1 MSLLVVEAGGLQT
14 TVQDFGREGFGVL
27 GVSASGAA
35 DAVALRLGNLL
46 LENAGGMPALEMTL
60 TGGTFLFPDGAV
72 ICLAGANFGAQV
84 DDKTME
90 LWRPHAVLP
99 GKRVVLGATRDY
111 ARCYLC
117 VAGGVAVAEFLGSA
131 STHLLSG
138 LGGWEGRALRK
149 GDVLPIGRL
158 EKSIRQRKLRA
169 GVLDGLKPGKTLR
182 VTRGPQFDW
191 FAEEARRALTGGEFV
206 VSEESNRIGLRLD
219 GPRLAVRL
227 KTEMISEG
235 TPLGAIQITPSGQA
249 ILLFVEQQTTGGYPK
264 IANVIAA
271 DLHCVGQLRPRDT
284 IRFEEVS
291 LAEARELWI
300 RQQELLS
307 SEERLFA

>member
-1 MSLLVVEAGGLQT
+1 MSQLVVEAAGLLT
-14 TVQDFGREGFGVL
+14 TVQDFGREGHGVL

-46 LENAGGMPALEMTL
+46 LENKAGTPALEMTL

-84 DDKTME
+84 DGKALE
-90 LWRPHAVLP
+90 LWRPHAILP
-99 GKRVVLGATRDY
+99 GKRVVFGPTKDF
-111 ARCYLC
+111 ARSYMC
-117 VAGGVAVAEFLGSA
+117 VASGIGVAEFLGSA

-158 EKSIRQRKLRA
+158 EKNIRRRRLRA

-182 VTRGPQFDW
+182 VTRGPQSDW
-191 FAEEARRALTGGEFV
+191 FLEEARETLVGGQFV
-206 VSEESNRIGLRLD
+206 VSEESNRMGLRLD
-219 GPRLAVRL
+219 GPRLAARGNA
-227 KTEMISEG
+227 EMISEG
-235 TPLGAIQITPSGQA
+235 APLGSIQVTPSGQA
-249 ILLFVEQQTTGGYPK
+249 IILFVEQQTTGGYPK

-271 DLHCVGQLRPRDT
+271 DLHCVGQLRPRDA

-291 LAEARELWI
+291 LAEARLLWI
-300 RQQELLS
+300 ERQKLLG

>member
-1 MSLLVVEAGGLQT
+1 MSLLVVESAGLQT

-35 DAVALRLGNLL
+35 DVVALQVGNLL
-46 LENAGGMPALEMTL
+46 LENSPGTPALEMTL

-72 ICLAGANFGAQV
+72 ICLAGANFGAQAEG
-84 DDKTME
+84 KALE
-90 LWRPHAVLP
+90 LWRPHAILP
-99 GKRVVLGATRDY
+99 GQRVALGATRDY

-117 VAGGVAVAEFLGSA
+117 VAGGVGVVDFLGSA

-149 GDVLPIGRL
+149 GDVLQIGKL
-158 EKSIRQRKLRA
+158 AKNIRRRKLRP
-169 GVLDGLKPGKTLR
+169 GILDTLKPGKQLR
-182 VTRGPQFDW
+182 VTRGPQFAW
-191 FAEEARRALTGGEFV
+191 FTEEAHSALAGGEFLV
-206 VSEESNRIGLRLD
+206 NEDSNRIGLRLD
-219 GPRLAVRL
+219 GPRLASRVNTHL
-227 KTEMISEG
+227 ISEG
-235 TPLGAIQITPSGQA
+235 TPVGAIQVTPSGQA

-284 IRFEEVS
+284 IRFEVVS
-291 LAEARELWI
+291 FEKARELWI
-300 RQQELLS
+300 EQRALLNSEELL
-307 SEERLFA
+307 FA

>member
-1 MSLLVVEAGGLQT
+1 MSLLVVEAAGLQT
-14 TVQDFGREGFGVL
+14 TVQDFGREGFDVL

-46 LENAGGMPALEMTL
+46 LENRAGAPALEMTL

-72 ICLAGANFGAQV
+72 ICLAGANFGAAV
-84 DDKTME
+84 DGKTLE

-117 VAGGVAVAEFLGSA
+117 VAGGVGVVNFLGSA

-158 EKSIRQRKLRA
+158 EKNIRRRKLRA

-182 VTRGPQFDW
+182 VTRWPQFDW
-191 FAEEARRALTGGEFV
+191 FAEEARRALTDGKFV

-219 GPRLAVRL
+219 GPRLAARL
-227 KTEMISEG
+227 KIEMISEG
-235 TPLGAIQITPSGQA
+235 TPLGAIQVTPSGQA

-264 IANVIAA
+264 IANVIGA

-291 LAEARELWI
+291 LVDARELWI
-300 RQQELLS
+300 RQQELLN

>member
-1 MSLLVVEAGGLQT
+1 MRLLVVESAGLLT

-35 DAVALRLGNLL
+35 DAVALRIGNLL
-46 LENAGGMPALEMTL
+46 LENAAGAPALEMTL

-84 DDKTME
+84 DGKTLE
-90 LWRPHAVLP
+90 LWRPHAILP
-99 GKRVVLGATRDY
+99 GRRVVLGATRDF

-117 VAGGVAVAEFLGSA
+117 VAGGIRVAEFLGSA

-149 GDVLPIGRL
+149 GDMLPIGRL
-158 EKSIRQRKLRA
+158 EKNIRRRKLRP
-169 GVLDGLKPGKTLR
+169 GVLEMLKPEKRLR

-191 FAEEARRALTGGEFV
+191 FSEEARRILIGGEFV
-206 VSEESNRIGLRLD
+206 VSEESNRTGLRLD
-219 GPRLAVRL
+219 GSRMATRVN
-227 KTEMISEG
+227 TEMISEG
-235 TPLGAIQITPSGQA
+235 TPVGAIQVTPSGQA

-264 IANVIAA
+264 IANAIGA
-271 DLHCVGQLRPRDT
+271 DLHRVGQLRPRDT

-291 LAEARELWI
+291 LAAARELWI
-300 RQQELLS
+300 EQQVLLG

>member
-1 MSLLVVEAGGLQT
+1 MSLLVVESAGLQT
-14 TVQDFGREGFGVL
+14 TVQDFGREGYGAL

-35 DAVALRLGNLL
+35 DAVALRIGNLL
-46 LENAGGMPALEMTL
+46 LENKPGAPALEMTL

-84 DDKTME
+84 DGKALE
-90 LWRPHAVLP
+90 LWRPHAILP
-99 GKRVVLGATRDY
+99 GKRLALGATRDF

-117 VAGGVAVAEFLGSA
+117 VPGGVGVADFMGSA

-149 GDVLPIGRL
+149 GDVLQIGRL
-158 EKSIRQRKLRA
+158 QKNIQRRKLRP
-169 GVLDGLKPGKTLR
+169 GVLDMLKPGKKLR

-191 FAEEARRALTGGEFV
+191 FAEEARKTLESGEFV
-206 VSEESNRIGLRLD
+206 VNEGSNRVGLRLD
-219 GPRLAVRL
+219 GPRLAMRENA
-227 KTEMISEG
+227 EMISEG
-235 TPLGAIQITPSGQA
+235 APVGAIQVTPSGQA

-264 IANVIAA
+264 IANVIGT
-271 DLHCVGQLRPRDT
+271 DLHSVGQLRPRDT

-291 LAEARELWI
+291 LAAARELWI
-300 RQQELLS
+300 EQKRLLG
-307 SEERLFA
+307 SEEQLFE

>member
-1 MSLLVVEAGGLQT
+1 MSLLVVESAGLQT

-27 GVSASGAA
+27 GISASGAA

-46 LENAGGMPALEMTL
+46 LENKAGTPALEITL
-60 TGGTFLFPDGAV
+60 TGGTFLFPNGAV

-84 DDKTME
+84 DGQALE
-90 LWRPHAVLP
+90 LWRPHAILP
-99 GKRVVLGATRDY
+99 GKRVVFGATRDY

-117 VAGGVAVAEFLGSA
+117 VAGGIGVTEFLGSA
-131 STHLLSG
+131 STHVLSG
-138 LGGWEGRALRK
+138 LGGWEGRALRR
-149 GDVLPIGRL
+149 GDVLQIGKLR
-158 EKSIRQRKLRA
+158 KNIRRRKLRP
-169 GVLDGLKPGKTLR
+169 GVLNTLKPEKKLR

-191 FAEEARRALTGGEFV
+191 FAEQARRALASGDFV
-206 VSEESNRIGLRLD
+206 VSEDSNRIGLRLD
-219 GPRLAVRL
+219 GPPLAARVN
-227 KTEMISEG
+227 TEMISEG
-235 TPLGAIQITPSGQA
+235 APVGAIQVTPSGQA

-264 IANVIAA
+264 IANVIGA

-291 LAEARELWI
+291 LAEARKLWI
-300 RQQELLS
+300 EQQRLLG

>member
-1 MSLLVVEAGGLQT
+1 MSLLVVESAGLQT
-14 TVQDFGREGFGVL
+14 TVQDFGREGYGAL

-35 DAVALRLGNLL
+35 DAVALRIGNLL
-46 LENAGGMPALEMTL
+46 LQNKPGAPALEMTL

-84 DDKTME
+84 DGKALE
-90 LWRPHAVLP
+90 LWRPHAILP
-99 GKRVVLGATRDY
+99 GKRLALGATRDF

-117 VAGGVAVAEFLGSA
+117 VPGGVGVTDFMGSA

-149 GDVLPIGRL
+149 GDVLQIGRL
-158 EKSIRQRKLRA
+158 QKNIQRRKLRP
-169 GVLDGLKPGKTLR
+169 GVLEILKPEKKLR

-191 FAEEARRALTGGEFV
+191 FAEEARRTLENGEFV
-206 VSEESNRIGLRLD
+206 VNEGSNRVGLRLD
-219 GPRLAVRL
+219 GPRLAMRDNA
-227 KTEMISEG
+227 EMISEG
-235 TPLGAIQITPSGQA
+235 APVGAIQVTPSGQA

-264 IANVIAA
+264 IANVIGT
-271 DLHCVGQLRPRDT
+271 DLHSVGQLRPRDT

-291 LAEARELWI
+291 LAAARELWI
-300 RQQELLS
+300 ERKRLLG
-307 SEERLFA
+307 SEERLFE

>member
-1 MSLLVVEAGGLQT
+1 MSLLVVESAGLQT
-14 TVQDFGREGFGVL
+14 TVQDFGRAGFGVL
-27 GVSASGAA
+27 GVSPSGAA

-46 LENAGGMPALEMTL
+46 LENSPGTSALEMTL

-72 ICLAGANFGAQV
+72 ICLAGADFGAQL
-84 DDKTME
+84 DGKALE
-90 LWRPHAVLP
+90 LWRPHAILP
-99 GKRVVLGATRDY
+99 GQRVALAATRDY

-117 VAGGVAVAEFLGSA
+117 VAGGVGVVDFLGSA

-149 GDVLPIGRL
+149 GDVLQIGKLVRNM
-158 EKSIRQRKLRA
+158 RRRKLRP
-169 GVLDGLKPGKTLR
+169 GVLDTLKPKKKLR

-191 FAEEARRALTGGEFV
+191 FTEEAKNALAGGEFL

-219 GPRLAVRL
+219 GPRLAGQV

-235 TPLGAIQITPSGQA
+235 TPLGAIQVTPSGQA

-264 IANVIAA
+264 IANVVGA

-284 IRFEEVS
+284 IQFEVVS
-291 LAEARELWI
+291 LTDARELWI
-300 RQQELLS
+300 KQQELLS
-307 SEERLFA
+307 SEERLFV

>member
-1 MSLLVVEAGGLQT
+1 MSLLVVESAGLMT

-46 LENAGGMPALEMTL
+46 LENKAGAPALEMTL

-84 DDKTME
+84 DGKALE
-90 LWRPHAVLP
+90 LWRPHAILP
-99 GKRVVLGATRDY
+99 GKRLVLGATRDF

-117 VAGGVAVAEFLGSA
+117 VAGGIGVAEFLGSA

-138 LGGWEGRALRK
+138 LGGWEGRALQK

-158 EKSIRQRKLRA
+158 EKNIRRRKLRA

-182 VTRGPQFDW
+182 VTRGPQSDW
-191 FAEEARRALTGGEFV
+191 FAEEARKTLANGEFG
-206 VSEESNRIGLRLD
+206 VSEESNRMGLRLD
-219 GPRLAVRL
+219 GPQLAARG
-227 KTEMISEG
+227 KAEMISEG
-235 TPLGAIQITPSGQA
+235 TPLGAIQVTPLGQA
-249 ILLFVEQQTTGGYPK
+249 IILFVEQQTTGGYPK
-264 IANVIAA
+264 IANVIGA
-271 DLHCVGQLRPRDT
+271 DLHSVGQLRPRDT

-291 LAEARELWI
+291 LEAARALWI
-300 RQQELLS
+300 EQKNMLG

>member
-1 MSLLVVEAGGLQT
+1 MSLLVVEAAGLQT

-158 EKSIRQRKLRA
+158 EKNIRRRKLRA

-191 FAEEARRALTGGEFV
+191 FAEEARSALTGGEFV

-219 GPRLAVRL
+219 GPRLAARL
-227 KTEMISEG
+227 KIEMISEG
-235 TPLGAIQITPSGQA
+235 TPMGAIQITPSGQA

-264 IANVIAA
+264 IANVIGV
-271 DLHCVGQLRPRDT
+271 DLHCLGQLRPRDT

-291 LAEARELWI
+291 LEAARELWI
-300 RQQELLS
+300 ERQELLS

>member
-1 MSLLVVEAGGLQT
+1 MSLLVVEAPGLQT
-14 TVQDFGREGFGVL
+14 TVQDFGRQGFGVL

-46 LENAGGMPALEMTL
+46 LENPPDTPALEMTL

-72 ICLAGANFGAQV
+72 ICLAGANFGAQI
-84 DDKTME
+84 DGKALE
-90 LWRPHAVLP
+90 LWRPHAILP
-99 GKRVVLGATRDY
+99 GKRVAFGATRDY

-117 VAGGVAVAEFLGSA
+117 VAGGIDVVDFLGSA

-149 GDVLPIGRL
+149 GDVLQIGRL
-158 EKSIRQRKLRA
+158 EKKIRQRKLRA
-169 GVLDGLKPGKTLR
+169 GVLEALKPGKKLR
-182 VTRGPQFDW
+182 VTQGSQLDW
-191 FAEEARRALTGGEFV
+191 FSEGARRAFLGGEFV

-219 GPRLAVRL
+219 GPWLAARG
-227 KTEMISEG
+227 KAEMISEG
-235 TPLGAIQITPSGQA
+235 TPVGAIQVTPSGQA

-264 IANVIAA
+264 IANVIGA
-271 DLHCVGQLRPRDT
+271 DLHSVGQLRPRDT

-291 LAEARELWI
+291 FAAARKEWI
-300 RQQELLS
+300 EQQQLLE